1 MNAANRLERLQ
12 DAARDDP
19 EAFWGSV
26 ADEFVHWSRKPS
38 RVFVDEPPTFRWFE
52 GGLTN
57 IAWSAVDRNI
67 EEGRGDQVAI
77 IGADERGGRRSVTY
91 HELLELVRRIAA
103 ALRGLGVGRGD
114 RVTIYMPTTIEAIAT
129 MLAAARIGAIHS
141 VVFEIGRAHV

>member
-1 MNAANRLERLQ
+1 MCSSDL
-12 DAARDDP
+12 
-19 EAFWGSV
+19 
-26 ADEFVHWSRKPS
+26 S
-38 RVFVDEPPTFRWFE
+38 RVFVHEPPTFRWFE
-52 GGLTN
+52 GGITN

-91 HELLELVRRIAA
+91 HELLELVRQIAA

-129 MLAAARIGAIHS
+129 MLAEEGAS
-141 VVFEIGRAHV
+141 VVLHGRNAERLEQVRAEFAAAGHTVAAAQGDLSTDEEIGRAHV